1 MRASLLQAATSTF
14 EELTFLMPSERL
26 DERQANASLAAEARV
41 DFSGPM
47 NGSLLVRVHG
57 ELMPVLAARM
67 LGANAPGPILER
79 DALGEIA
86 NVLCGNVLP
95 KIAGGAAVFSLRS
108 PAVTNGIVAPP
119 PPAAPA
125 AAVTLGL
132 DCGRVEVMLSV
143 DSDARA

>member
-14 EELTFLMPSERL
+14 EDLTFLLPTERL
-26 DERQANASLAAEARV
+26 DERQAKAGLAAEARV
-41 DFSGPM
+41 DFAGPLT
-47 NGSLLVRVHG
+47 GTLLVRVHG

-67 LGANAPGPILER
+67 LGATAPGPILER

-95 KIAGGAAVFSLRS
+95 RIAGGAAVFSLRS
-108 PAVTNGIVAPP
+108 PAVTNGIIAPAPP
-119 PPAAPA
+119 PAPT

-132 DCGRVEVMLSV
+132 DCGRIEVLLNV
-143 DSDARA
+143 DPGQRA